1 MLEFVLSKFVLGIC
15 AILVIAVIIS
25 GFSDTQDE
33 LETKTALR
41 TLAALSEVFH
51 KVDDAHAPVGLRFD
65 LMPQM
70 CLGFTKVVIAPGSIS
85 MLGDE
90 GRLSIELPDDVIL
103 LTKASAGPSAD
114 ILEAVPPVSIFVE
127 KRFSSSEA
135 WIVIYLE
142 NLDATSVTSSVN
154 LSHSSI
160 VL

>member
-1 MLEFVLSKFVLGIC
+1 MRSKKTKPT
-15 AILVIAVIIS
+15 
-25 GFSDTQDE
+25 TQAQPW
-33 LETKTALR
+33 LASSSLR
-41 TLAALSEVFH
+41 LTLRH
-51 KVDDAHAPVGLRFD
+51 
-65 LMPQM
+65 
-70 CLGFTKVVIAPGSIS
+70 
-85 MLGDE
+85 
-90 GRLSIELPDDVIL
+90 DVIL
-103 LTKASAGPSAD
+103 LTQASAGPSAD